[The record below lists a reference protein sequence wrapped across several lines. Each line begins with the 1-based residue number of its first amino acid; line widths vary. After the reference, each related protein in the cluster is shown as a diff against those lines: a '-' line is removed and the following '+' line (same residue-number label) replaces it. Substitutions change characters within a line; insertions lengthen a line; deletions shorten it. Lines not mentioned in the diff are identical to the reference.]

1 MGKLHTLRLRRR
13 ATSISKGND
22 IVFTSSLTLKPVP
35 AFSTIV
41 RIISQTLK
49 DGIVKRA
56 GHLTLCRVRVGVHNN
71 RDTGFGG
78 SVRLQ
83 ERKIL
88 FIRNDYLG
96 FRVGEDVGDV
106 IFLETVVYR

>member
-1 MGKLHTLRLRRR
+1 M
-13 ATSISKGND
+13 
-22 IVFTSSLTLKPVP
+22 
-35 AFSTIV
+35 
-41 RIISQTLK
+41 
-49 DGIVKRA
+49 
-56 GHLTLCRVRVGVHNN
+56 
-71 RDTGFGG
+71 
-78 SVRLQ
+78 Q